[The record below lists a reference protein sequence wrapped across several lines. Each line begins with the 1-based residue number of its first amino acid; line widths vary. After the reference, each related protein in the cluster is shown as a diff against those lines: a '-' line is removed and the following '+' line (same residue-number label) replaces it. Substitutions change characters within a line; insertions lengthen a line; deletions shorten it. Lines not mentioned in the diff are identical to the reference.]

1 MEKSTQS
8 TKTSVP
14 STSTF
19 GNETV
24 IWSGQLKGIENWE
37 SGGKPNTPTVVGEE
51 DTKTET
57 TMNSS
62 PTPVRR
68 AAEDRL
74 RRDRKYKAFWAVF
87 LMGSTALFWD
97 KLSGDQYVNL
107 VWPVF
112 GLFMAGNVGEHWTR
126 QKGDK

>member
-1 MEKSTQS
+1 MENSTPN

-14 STSTF
+14 STSTY
-19 GNETV
+19 EKEV
-24 IWSGQLKGIENWE
+24 EIWSGPQKGTVSWEN
-37 SGGKPNTPTVVGEE
+37 GGKPSTPTAVGAE
-51 DTKTET
+51 DIRTET

-62 PTPVRR
+62 PTPEKPVS
-68 AAEDRL
+68 EDRL

-87 LMGSTALFWD
+87 LMASTALFWD
-97 KLSGDQYVNL
+97 KLSGSEYANL